1 MKILITGG
9 AGYIGSILCDTLLKR
24 GYEIIC
30 LDKLYFGNIGI
41 KNLINEKNFKLVKE
55 DTRSFD
61 SSILKG
67 IDIVIDLAAISQPDP
82 ENKLKSELFYEMNYK
97 GPVRVAN
104 LSKKYGVRKYFF
116 ASTCSVYG
124 FQSKLVNENS
134 SLNPLEE
141 YAKTKIMAEKEI
153 KSLSSKNFCVTIF
166 RFATVYGLSPKMRF
180 DLVVNGMTLA
190 LWKFNKI
197 KIMRPG
203 TQMRPVVHIRDTVK
217 ALILAMECEQ
227 EIINGQIFNVGS
239 NDQNYS
245 IYELAKRIGDSSERS
260 YTLEWYGEPDKRT
273 YSVDFQKINKI
284 LNFKVDYYPE
294 DAVKEIF
301 KALDYNIIEDA
312 PHTRVI
318 EWWEYLQSSE
328 QV

>member
-1 MKILITGG
+1 
-9 AGYIGSILCDTLLKR
+9 
-24 GYEIIC
+24 
-30 LDKLYFGNIGI
+30 
-41 KNLINEKNFKLVKE
+41 
-55 DTRSFD
+55 
-61 SSILKG
+61 
-67 IDIVIDLAAISQPDP
+67 
-82 ENKLKSELFYEMNYK
+82 
-97 GPVRVAN
+97 
-104 LSKKYGVRKYFF
+104 
-116 ASTCSVYG
+116 
-124 FQSKLVNENS
+124 
-134 SLNPLEE
+134 
-141 YAKTKIMAEKEI
+141 
-153 KSLSSKNFCVTIF
+153 
-166 RFATVYGLSPKMRF
+166 MRF

-217 ALILAMECEQ
+217 ALILAIECEQ

-245 IYELAKRIGDSSERS
+245 IYELARRIGNSSGRS

-284 LNFKVDYYPE
+284 LKFKADYYPE
-294 DAVKEIF
+294 NAVREII

-312 PHTRVI
+312 PYTRVI
-318 EWWEYLQSSE
+318 EWWEHMCLSG